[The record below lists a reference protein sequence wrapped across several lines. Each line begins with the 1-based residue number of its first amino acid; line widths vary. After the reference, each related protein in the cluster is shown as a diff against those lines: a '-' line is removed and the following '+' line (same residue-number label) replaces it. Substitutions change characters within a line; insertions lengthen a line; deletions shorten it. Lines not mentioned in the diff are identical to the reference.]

1 MENWRN
7 SPAFLGMDE
16 KKRQKVEELFSL
28 LKGKNINAALPI
40 VTNWNTQ
47 LKQENISF
55 TSQENEMLSQLFL
68 TELSPAQMKQFEFLK
83 SFMKK

>member
-16 KKRQKVEELFSL
+16 IKRQKVEELFNL
-28 LKGKNINAALPI
+28 LKGKNINDALPV
-40 VTNWNTQ
+40 VTSWNMQ

-55 TSQENEMLSQLFL
+55 TSQENELLSQLFL
-68 TELSPAQMKQFEFLK
+68 AELSPAQMKQF
-83 SFMKK
+83 